1 MSPEISPA
9 LTAPRTW
16 TARVLAHRP
25 LSPTAFELTLSRD
38 GAAFRAGQL
47 VTVHGRDLLEE
58 RTYTIASGEQD
69 DALCILY
76 RLIPEGRLT
85 PFLARLKA
93 GDEIQVSAPYGEFTV
108 RDPDRPMVF
117 IATGTGIA
125 PCRAYR
131 RTYPGLKLTV
141 LHGVRQAADLFYR
154 AELEPGAPYY
164 ACVSGEAAPGCFAGR
179 VTACALNLTFPPDAH
194 FYLCG
199 ANEMFYG
206 MRDLLQARGIDL
218 ANAFSEAYY
227 YQLDD

>member
-108 RDPDRPMVF
+108 RDPDRPAVF

-125 PCRAYR
+125 PCIAYR
-131 RTYPGLKLTV
+131 RTYPQLNLTV
-141 LHGVRQAADLFYR
+141 LHGVRSEDDLFYR
-154 AELEPGAPYY
+154 AELEAGAAYH
-164 ACVSGEAAPGCFAGR
+164 ACVSGHAGPACFKGR
-179 VTACALNLTFPPDAH
+179 VTACATTLAFPPEAH

-199 ANEMFYG
+199 ANEMFYE
-206 MRDLLQARGIDL
+206 MRDLLEARGIPL
-218 ANAFSEAYY
+218 ANVFTEAYY
-227 YQLDD
+227 YRLDD